1 MFASSKSGDSRS
13 EMNLAVIQ
21 PSSFRTP
28 ANRNFN
34 TLQPADRNRMM
45 VAVRINSRISRTFCG
60 KKTKNF

>member
-1 MFASSKSGDSRS
+1 MFVSSKSGDSRS

-34 TLQPADRNRMM
+34 TLQPADRNRM

-60 KKTKNF
+60 KKKNFF